1 MKHYRQSTILNLVS
15 RREVRSQDALRL
27 LLADLGIEATQATI
41 SRDVKELGLVKRA
54 ADGLYRT
61 VQVEV
66 PAAIESD
73 RVRRAVVE
81 YLRRVE
87 RVQQLLVLKTD
98 PGQAQPLAFALDR
111 AALRE
116 IVGTVAGDDTILIIT
131 RTERTARALVKRVE
145 RWAKE

>member
-1 MKHYRQSTILNLVS
+1 MKHYRQSTILDLVS

-27 LLADLGIEATQATI
+27 LLANLGIEATQATI

-66 PAAIESD
+66 PAATESD
-73 RVRRAVVE
+73 LVRRAVVE

-116 IVGTVAGDDTILIIT
+116 IVGTVAGDDTILVIT